1 MITMPLFGKKS
12 CGHTGRAP
20 WGTVRCAKA
29 PDHRGDHG
37 ARGLKWG
44 ADGKVKVGGRKAT
57 R

>member
-1 MITMPLFGKKS
+1 MPLFGKKS

-44 ADGKVKVGGRKAT
+44 ADSKVKVGGRKAT